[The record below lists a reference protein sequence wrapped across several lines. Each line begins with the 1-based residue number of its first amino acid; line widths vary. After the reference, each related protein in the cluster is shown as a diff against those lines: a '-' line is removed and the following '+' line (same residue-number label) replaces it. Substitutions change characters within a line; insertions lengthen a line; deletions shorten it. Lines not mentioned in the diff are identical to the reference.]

1 MGMLN
6 TKKIFAG
13 IVTVLALSIS
23 LAQPAQAQY
32 YTGLLPY
39 PWYKWR
45 MWPLN
50 MLWGQGNYYNGY
62 GYGTNPLY
70 FINSA
75 VNSVASPYAYN
86 NGYNGYGYRPY
97 NYYGTRYPAQMQQYQ
112 DVEPINYPRVRTKQK
127 RQLPMVVDQ
136 TQHAQWQN
144 PPVTNRPAD
153 EQLAAHAPTIVPP
166 SVPAGP
172 SAAQRFVDQVNQRHF
187 GNVSSALFDPETRSL
202 ARQCGVVDSD
212 DIFDAD
218 FGNDRLE
225 QMRGILQ
232 DQSLSPEVRAQ
243 TVSVLIKHRGP
254 SSNTQSTYVAG
265 SKAPN
270 WH

>member
-1 MGMLN
+1 MLN

-13 IVTVLALSIS
+13 IVAVLALSVS
-23 LAQPAQAQY
+23 LAQPAPAQY

-39 PWYKWR
+39 PGHKWR
-45 MWPLN
+45 FWPLN
-50 MLWGQGNYYNGY
+50 MFMGQGNYYSGY
-62 GYGTNPLY
+62 GWNNNPLY
-70 FINSA
+70 FVNNA
-75 VNSVASPYAYN
+75 VSTVTNPY
-86 NGYNGYGYRPY
+86 GGYGYRPY
-97 NYYGTRYPAQMQQYQ
+97 NYYGTRYPTQMQQYQ
-112 DVEPINYPRVRTKQK
+112 DVEPINDPRVRVKQK

-144 PPVTNRPAD
+144 APVPSRPAN
-153 EQLAAHAPTIVPP
+153 EQLAAVRPPVVVPP
-166 SVPAGP
+166 VVAGP
-172 SAAQRFVDQVNQRHF
+172 STTQRFVDQVNQRHF

-225 QMRGILQ
+225 QMRTILQ
-232 DQSLSPEVRAQ
+232 DQTLSLEVRAQ
-243 TVSVLIKHRGP
+243 TIGVLIKHRGP
-254 SSNTQSTYVAG
+254 GTAEPTTTAVAG
-265 SKAPN
+265 SKSSTG

>member
-1 MGMLN
+1 MMN
-6 TKKIFAG
+6 SKKIFAG
-13 IVTVLALSIS
+13 LAALVALSIS

-39 PWYKWR
+39 PWFKWR
-45 MWPLN
+45 GWPLN

-62 GYGTNPLY
+62 GYNNNPLY
-70 FINSA
+70 YVNSA
-75 VNSVASPYAYN
+75 VNTVANPYN
-86 NGYNGYGYRPY
+86 NGYGGYGYRPY
-97 NYYGTRYPAQMQQYQ
+97 NYYGTRYPTQMQQYQ

-144 PPVTNRPAD
+144 PPVNQPAT
-153 EQLAAHAPTIVPP
+153 EQLAVKPPVVAPVVT
-166 SVPAGP
+166 GP
-172 SAAQRFVDQVNQRHF
+172 SPAQRFVDQVNQRHF

-202 ARQCGVVDSD
+202 ARQCGVVNSD

-218 FGNDRLE
+218 FCNDRLE
-225 QMRGILQ
+225 EMRSILQ

-243 TVSVLIKHRGP
+243 TIAVLIKHRGP
-254 SSNTQSTYVAG
+254 GTAPATSAIAGRQTNTTL
-265 SKAPN
+265 
-270 WH
+270 H